1 MISTCSWSRA
11 QLAINKMQKK
21 LSLPDHQLAE
31 NLILVFGIY
40 GMKAKRSRKICK
52 WFFRNYN
59 YNYSHIKMHLKLP
72 VKLLLYS
79 SFSLFTWNTNP
90 LGETLFFE
98 VFRIFCF
105 IWQSFLDQTLF
116 FFLFSFCESKV
127 NKTIWLVLSQHSNI
141 ITTVILQRPCFVK

>member
-72 VKLLLYS
+72 VKLLPYS
-79 SFSLFTWNTNP
+79 SFSLFNWNTNP

-116 FFLFSFCESKV
+116 FFCFFFFESKV
-127 NKTIWLVLSQHSNI
+127 NKTVWLVLSQHSNI

>member
-1 MISTCSWSRA
+1 MISACSWSRA

-21 LSLPDHQLAE
+21 LSLPDHELAE

-105 IWQSFLDQTLF
+105 IWQSFLDQTSF
-116 FFLFSFCESKV
+116 FFCESTV
-127 NKTIWLVLSQHSNI
+127 NKTIWLVSSQHSNI
-141 ITTVILQRPCFVK
+141 ITTVILQRPCFVKKT